1 MTVLFVVDEPT
12 EWPLELTDVSVIAAR
27 QYLTDPDIA
36 PSRGTKVFNLCQ
48 SYRYQSTGWY
58 VSLLAAARGHRPFPG
73 VGNIVDMRSPALVR
87 VVSEDLDAL
96 IQRML
101 KPLLSDRFTLSV
113 YFGRNVAKRY
123 DPLARQVYNLFQAPL
138 LRAKFERRKGSWT
151 MTNVSPIASRDVP
164 DNHRDFV
171 LGAAREY
178 FAKGRFSA
186 PKRDRDRYRYD
197 MAILFDEDDNDP
209 PSAERAVK
217 KFRKAAAELGIRT
230 EIIDKDDYGRLSE
243 FDALFIRRT
252 TAVNHYTY
260 RFARRAEAQGLA
272 VMDDPASIV
281 ICSNKVY
288 LAEMFQ
294 RHDVPHPKT
303 LVVHRDNID
312 EVEATIGLPCVLKQ
326 PDSAFSL
333 GVKKVETAEQLRESL
348 EVLLAGSDLVVAQ
361 EFYPTEYDW
370 RVGIIDRQPLYVSK
384 YHMAPKHWQI
394 MHHKGGGDTD
404 YGKVTTIPLE
414 EAPAHVVKTALK
426 AANLVGDGLYGVDLK
441 TSGKS
446 CIVIEVNDN
455 PSLESGYEDKVLGD
469 ELYLRIMQSFLR
481 RIEERRGVAAGRD
494 DEGRRA

>member
-12 EWPLELTDVSVIAAR
+12 DWPLDLANVEVIAAR

-58 VSLLAAARGHRPFPG
+58 VSLLASARGHRPFPG

-96 IQRML
+96 IQRQL

-113 YFGRNVAKRY
+113 YFGRNIARRY
-123 DPLARQVYNLFQAPL
+123 DPLARQIYNLFQAPL
-138 LRAKFERRKGSWT
+138 LRARFERRKGTWT
-151 MTNVSPIASRDVP
+151 MAGVSPIASRDVP
-164 DNHRDFV
+164 DNHRGFV
-171 LGAAREY
+171 VEAAREY
-178 FAKGRFSA
+178 FAKGRFA
-186 PKRDRDRYRYD
+186 TPKRERFRYD
-197 MAILFDEDDNDP
+197 LAILFDEDDADP
-209 PSAERAVK
+209 PSDERAIR

-260 RFARRAEAQGLA
+260 RFARRAEAQGLV

-281 ICSNKVY
+281 VCANKVY
-288 LAEMFQ
+288 LAEMFL

-303 LVVHRDNID
+303 LVVHADNID
-312 EVEATIGLPCVLKQ
+312 EVEGEIGLPCVLKQ
-326 PDSAFSL
+326 PDSAYSL
-333 GVKKVETAEQLRESL
+333 GVKKVDTPEELRTALATLL
-348 EVLLAGSDLVVAQ
+348 EGSDLVVAQ
-361 EFYPTEYDW
+361 EFFPTEYDW
-370 RVGIIDRQPLYVSK
+370 RVGILDREAVYVCK

-404 YGKVTTIPLE
+404 YGKVQTIALE
-414 EAPAHVVKTALK
+414 DAPAHVVKTALK

-441 TSGKS
+441 SSGKR

-455 PSLESGYEDKVLGD
+455 PSLESGFEDKVLGD
-469 ELYLRIMQSFLR
+469 ELYARIMRSFLR
-481 RIEERRGVAAGRD
+481 RIEARHAAPAGSGD
-494 DEGRRA
+494 DGS